1 MIPKLSQF
9 SSTFSTTPSHFTT
22 FWREPHR
29 QAAKDIRKRWRR
41 CALWILLAAW
51 LALLLFAFAV
61 LIAPTSSVDSG
72 SQPAC
77 LPDDSFALDP
87 SKFRFFS
94 KSGFFQIT
102 LGFGHMNFTEPVYT
116 LFSRHVR
123 KLTFTKL
130 VGRGGQALVAYISWR
145 VFAQYVTTSMEV
157 TPVTFGTYR
166 TIFLPN
172 GGLLVSTLC
181 MIRDFVRRHGL
192 HSKIAMVFMVCT
204 MTFTFVYPTIAS
216 AMTGYSA
223 NVDAFIQTTG
233 GEYVPF
239 NAFSFA
245 YFVIHDGSR
254 IGLEDDHIALDKD
267 PEKSNYQCK

>member
-1 MIPKLSQF
+1 MLQPAQKRIRDLRPVSPPFTGLRVACSLSRISIVFLLSSLLTASCLYRMHNRVRDGLRKLRVHSSTLTMIPKLSQF
-9 SSTFSTTPSHFTT
+9 SSTFSTAPSHFTT

-102 LGFGHMNFTEPVYT
+102 LGFGHMNFTEV
-116 LFSRHVR
+116 
-123 KLTFTKL
+123 K
-130 VGRGGQALVAYISWR
+130 
-145 VFAQYVTTSMEV
+145 
-157 TPVTFGTYR
+157 
-166 TIFLPN
+166 TIDIAWDI
-172 GGLLVSTLC
+172 VS
-181 MIRDFVRRHGL
+181 
-192 HSKIAMVFMVCT
+192 
-204 MTFTFVYPTIAS
+204 
-216 AMTGYSA
+216 
-223 NVDAFIQTTG
+223 
-233 GEYVPF
+233 
-239 NAFSFA
+239 
-245 YFVIHDGSR
+245 
-254 IGLEDDHIALDKD
+254 
-267 PEKSNYQCK
+267 